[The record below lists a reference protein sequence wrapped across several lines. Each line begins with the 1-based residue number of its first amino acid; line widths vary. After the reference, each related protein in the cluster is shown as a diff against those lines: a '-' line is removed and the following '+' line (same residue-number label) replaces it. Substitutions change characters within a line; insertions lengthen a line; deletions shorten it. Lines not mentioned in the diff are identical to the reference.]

1 MVLGFLLLL
10 TAIAAPAMV
19 WTRLESNTDQP
30 TFEETFRASDQ
41 NSTWFNWHGTARIW
55 FGAML
60 SNSQYFIGTALASG
74 RGFGSGLA
82 KACLALGGIAF
93 IATGVITTLL
103 PSLIVFDAALGSADP
118 DQYYY
123 YRGLAGNIGNSL
135 IGLAL
140 ILLGPTQWRSGGM
153 MKPLA
158 LSGTIIGVA
167 LILVW
172 WDAATM
178 LHRAS
183 SAGFII
189 WLVVTA
195 LVLITT
201 KHSESTPV
209 DPAASESNEAHKFQ
223 VQ

>member
-1 MVLGFLLLL
+1 MG
-10 TAIAAPAMV
+10 
-19 WTRLESNTDQP
+19 QP
-30 TFEETFRASDQ
+30 TLEETFRASDQ

-55 FGAML
+55 FWAML
-60 SNSQYFIGTALASG
+60 LNSQYFIGSALASG

-93 IATGVITTLL
+93 IASGVITTLL

-118 DQYYY
+118 EQYYY
-123 YRGLAGNIGNSL
+123 YQVLAGNIGNSL
-135 IGLAL
+135 ISLAL
-140 ILLGPTQWRSGGM
+140 VLLGSTQWRSGGM

-183 SAGFII
+183 GAGFII

-201 KHSESTPV
+201 KHSESTPI
-209 DPAASESNEAHKFQ
+209 DPAASKSNEAHKFQ

>member
-1 MVLGFLLLL
+1 MVQL
-10 TAIAAPAMV
+10 
-19 WTRLESNTDQP
+19 
-30 TFEETFRASDQ
+30 
-41 NSTWFNWHGTARIW
+41 ARHCAYLVR
-55 FGAML
+55 GDAREL
-60 SNSQYFIGTALASG
+60 AVLQQYFIGSALASR

-118 DQYYY
+118 EQYYY
-123 YRGLAGNIGNSL
+123 YRDLARNIGNSL

-140 ILLGPTQWRSGGM
+140 ILLGPTQWRSGGI

-195 LVLITT
+195 VVLVTT

-209 DPAASESNEAHKFQ
+209 DPAASESNEAYKFQ

>member
-1 MVLGFLLLL
+1 M
-10 TAIAAPAMV
+10 
-19 WTRLESNTDQP
+19 
-30 TFEETFRASDQ
+30 
-41 NSTWFNWHGTARIW
+41 
-55 FGAML
+55 
-60 SNSQYFIGTALASG
+60 
-74 RGFGSGLA
+74 
-82 KACLALGGIAF
+82 
-93 IATGVITTLL
+93 ITTLL

-118 DQYYY
+118 EQYYY

-158 LSGTIIGVA
+158 LLGTIIGVA
-167 LILVW
+167 MILVW

-183 SAGFII
+183 GAGFII

>member
-1 MVLGFLLLL
+1 MG
-10 TAIAAPAMV
+10 
-19 WTRLESNTDQP
+19 QP
-30 TFEETFRASDQ
+30 TLEETVRAIDE

-60 SNSQYFIGTALASG
+60 LISQYFI
-74 RGFGSGLA
+74 GSGLA

-118 DQYYY
+118 EQYYY

-140 ILLGPTQWRSGGM
+140 ILLGPTQWRPGSM

-158 LSGTIIGVA
+158 LLGTIIGVA
-167 LILVW
+167 MILVW
-172 WDAATM
+172 WDAATE
-178 LHRAS
+178 LHRVSA
-183 SAGFII
+183 AGFMI

-201 KHSESTPV
+201 KHGNSTPV
-209 DPAASESNEAHKFQ
+209 DPAASESNEARRF
-223 VQ
+223 